1 MSLHLEA
8 KPGQIAETVL
18 LPGDPLR
25 AKHVAEN
32 LLEDA
37 VCYNK
42 VRGMFGYTGTY
53 GGKRVSIQGSGMGM
67 PSLGIYVNE
76 LITDYGVKNLIR
88 VGTCG
93 AIQED
98 LRIGQVILAMSSSG
112 DSNVNQLFFG
122 GKDFAATAS
131 FPLLLKAYDLARG
144 LGIDTVQG
152 SIFST
157 DIFYDGDPHRW
168 DKWTQ
173 HGVLAVEMETKM
185 LYTLAARFG
194 AQALTIVTVSDN
206 IITGAA
212 ASAQDREQSFMDM
225 MKIGLTLA

>member
-25 AKHVAEN
+25 AKHVAET
-32 LLEDA
+32 LLTDA
-37 VCYNK
+37 ECYNR
-42 VRGMFGYTGTY
+42 VRGMFGYTGLFE
-53 GGKRVSIQGSGMGM
+53 GRRVSIQGSGMGM

-93 AIQED
+93 AIQPD
-98 LRIGQVILAMSSSG
+98 LEIGQVILAMSASG
-112 DSNVNQLFFG
+112 DSNVNQLFFRG
-122 GKDFAATAS
+122 MDFAATS
-131 FPLLLKAYDLARG
+131 DFNLLIRAHEVARS
-144 LGIDTVQG
+144 LGIDTLQG
-152 SIFST
+152 SVFST

-168 DKWTQ
+168 DKWIQ

-185 LYTLAARFG
+185 LYTLAARFK
-194 AQALTIVTVSDN
+194 ARALSVLTVSDN
-206 IITGAA
+206 IMTGEA
-212 ASAQDREQSFMDM
+212 ASAEARERSFMDM
-225 MKIGLTLA
+225 MKIALALA